1 MDSINNSAFY
11 LSLALLILFVAFVAF
26 LSFMLNDLDLSL
38 KRRKYEETIRK
49 AINAEK
55 IKNED
60 IYLLAERWSVKREK
74 ISVALNFILNDYLN
88 EKDCTDER
96 LGKIRNLI
104 VWHQENDPF
113 SDLPDN
119 IRLQLQH
126 LQSTAIG
133 CQDDVIK
140 LSKSLSDISISAKRQ
155 AKRERLMTYLSVILG
170 VAGLVIG
177 VIGLMYGTS
186 R

>member
-1 MDSINNSAFY
+1 MDSLNNSAFY
-11 LSLALLILFVAFVAF
+11 LSLALPLLFVAFVAL
-26 LSFMLNDLDLSL
+26 LSFMMNDMELSF
-38 KRRKYEETIRK
+38 KRRKYEETIKK
-49 AINAEK
+49 AIKSGRIN
-55 IKNED
+55 NED
-60 IYLLAERWSVKREK
+60 IYLLAERWAVKREK
-74 ISVALNFILNDYLN
+74 VSVVLSFILSDYLN
-88 EKDCTDER
+88 EKDCTDEQ
-96 LGKIRNLI
+96 LEKIRNLI

-126 LQSTAIG
+126 LQSTTIG